1 MSRRRRVFADLSPL
15 RESRDYRLLF
25 AGQAVSN
32 IGRQVTVVAVPF
44 QVFELTHSSLAVGL
58 VGLASLGPI
67 VFLSLVG
74 GAIADAV
81 DRRKLL
87 LVIQVL
93 MGLTSAALALNAVQ
107 DAPALWPLYILGPL
121 AAGLAGIDLPTR
133 NAMVPSLVSREKYP
147 AAAALNQIIW
157 QLGLVAGPALAGV
170 VIAQISLASAYWIDV
185 ATFGVAI
192 VSVIGMRP
200 HPPIATDDV
209 DPGAPVAAPAWRR
222 TASPRVL
229 AGSIADG
236 LRYLRGRRLL
246 VSTFVIDI
254 IAMVFGMPRALF
266 PALGTEFFGGG
277 AATVGLLYAA
287 PGAGALLGAVFT
299 GWVGSVRRQGLA
311 VIIAVLGW
319 GSAIAAFG
327 LVAWLPGALLLLA
340 VAGAAD
346 VISAVF
352 RNTILQLSLPDNL
365 RGRLSAVHIAVV
377 SGGPYLGDAE
387 AGAVAALTSA
397 QFSVVSGGI
406 ACVIGVLVLARMV
419 PELAAYDAKTTPAVL
434 PEE

>member
-1 MSRRRRVFADLSPL
+1 MNRRRRLFADLTPL

-44 QVFELTHSSLAVGL
+44 QVFELTHSSLAVGM

-67 VFLSLVG
+67 LVLSLVG

-93 MGLTSAALALNAVQ
+93 MGLTSAVLALNAIQ

-133 NAMVPSLVSREKYP
+133 NAMVPTLVSREKYP

-170 VIAQISLASAYWIDV
+170 VIGQVSLATAYWIDV

-192 VSVIGMRP
+192 LTVAGMRP
-200 HPPIATDDV
+200 HPPMEE
-209 DPGAPVAAPAWRR
+209 DPEVAALR
-222 TASPRVL
+222 TPGGWGRSSPRAL
-229 AGSIADG
+229 ATSIADG

-266 PALGTEFFGGG
+266 PALGTEVFGGG

-287 PGAGALLGAVFT
+287 PGAGALIGAIFT
-299 GWVGSVRRQGLA
+299 GWVGTVRRQGLA
-311 VIIAVLGW
+311 VIVSVLGW
-319 GSAIAAFG
+319 GAAIAAFG
-327 LVAWLPGALLLLA
+327 LVVWLPGALVLLA
-340 VAGAAD
+340 IAGAAD

-387 AGAVAALTSA
+387 AGAVAALASA
-397 QFSVVSGGI
+397 QFSVVSGGV
-406 ACVIGVLVLARMV
+406 ACIIGVLILAKIV
-419 PELAAYDAKTTPAVL
+419 PELAAYDAKATPAVL
-434 PEE
+434 PED